1 MLSGLSLEMQAGT
14 KSGGQHER
22 LVLYPN
28 INGEQLK
35 GFKERGNKV
44 VQGKCG

>member
-1 MLSGLSLEMQAGT
+1 MLSGLSLELQAGP

-22 LVLYPN
+22 LVLYPD

-35 GFKERGNKV
+35 GFKERGNKGEH
-44 VQGKCG
+44 GKCV